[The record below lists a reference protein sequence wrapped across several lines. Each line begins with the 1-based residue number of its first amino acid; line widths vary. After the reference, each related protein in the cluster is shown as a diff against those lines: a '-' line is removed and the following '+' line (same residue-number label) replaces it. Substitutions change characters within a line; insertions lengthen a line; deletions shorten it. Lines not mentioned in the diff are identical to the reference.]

1 MLNCRAFLPA
11 IGLYFAV
18 SLGAI
23 SGCAIAGEKGDHEAA
38 RRAMQKGDIRSL
50 SDIFAELRSQLG
62 GEVIEVEL
70 ESKGRIYVYE
80 FKVLTPAGRIKEVK
94 VDAATG
100 KVIESE

>member
-1 MLNCRAFLPA
+1 MLDRRALLPA
-11 IGLYFAV
+11 VGLYLAV

-23 SGCAIAGEKGDHEAA
+23 AGGKRDHEAA
-38 RRAMQKGDIRSL
+38 RRAFQQGDIRSL
-50 SDIFAELRSQLG
+50 SDILTELRSQLG

-70 ESKGRIYVYE
+70 ESKGKIYVYE